1 MCCQSEVELVH
12 KKLGTMEGVVDVK
25 VNLMLRRVAVTHDA
39 ERASVAR
46 LLRALNWSL
55 LGASLVDEQGA
66 VLSFGRGDDGQ
77 LGRNADREAQRVPRP
92 VKTDDGADPLPQ
104 PHAA

>member
-39 ERASVAR
+39 ERASAAR
-46 LLRALNWSL
+46 LLRA
-55 LGASLVDEQGA
+55 ASRA
-66 VLSFGRGDDGQ
+66 ARWPRKARTSCAASPTKASRGSG
-77 LGRNADREAQRVPRP
+77 
-92 VKTDDGADPLPQ
+92 
-104 PHAA
+104 